1 MPGMIE
7 HELDRIAISVDCSV
21 DRLIRDALVQQ
32 KKYTSCI
39 YGLLITCY

>member
-21 DRLIRDALVQQ
+21 DRLIRDALAQQ
-32 KKYTSCI
+32 KNIRVVYMV
-39 YGLLITCY
+39 Y